1 MADAGSHLHTSH
13 SCIHHTWCEPC
24 SRHPLLG
31 NSSAAAGTKPQTC
44 LLVCLPWLLQS
55 VNRSDSANDDT
66 KAAEQRVKD
75 LLAGRRAPS
84 AAAAA
89 AAGAAAGNGA
99 LTRSNAPP
107 SRPQR
112 TPAYFNAKVQVG
124 GVVWYDVY
132 SGHGTGPGWC
142 CTELT
147 HHTQVH
153 SIAVM
158 NGP

>member
-1 MADAGSHLHTSH
+1 M
-13 SCIHHTWCEPC
+13 
-24 SRHPLLG
+24 
-31 NSSAAAGTKPQTC
+31 
-44 LLVCLPWLLQS
+44 LLQS

-124 GVVWYDVY
+124 GEVWCWMAHDLAVY
-132 SGHGTGPGWC
+132 IMANQTSRRLSPY
-142 CTELT
+142 
-147 HHTQVH
+147 
-153 SIAVM
+153 
-158 NGP
+158 